1 MRHDRRK
8 LNQHIMYGVM
18 AMAVIVMLV
27 VFIFMYLFI
36 DKTKA
41 AQEGDEEY
49 VPTEQVDGH
58 KKAHIFCRFWTET
71 QEIGQKIKADTKYF
85 CHKERKMR

>member
-41 AQEGDEEY
+41 AQGGDEEY
-49 VPTEQVDGH
+49 VPTEQVD
-58 KKAHIFCRFWTET
+58 
-71 QEIGQKIKADTKYF
+71 
-85 CHKERKMR
+85 

>member
-8 LNQHIMYGVM
+8 LNQNIMYGVM

-36 DKTKA
+36 NK
-41 AQEGDEEY
+41 
-49 VPTEQVDGH
+49 
-58 KKAHIFCRFWTET
+58 KKALQEDETEYT
-71 QEIGQKIKADTKYF
+71 PIEQID
-85 CHKERKMR
+85 

>member
-41 AQEGDEEY
+41 AQESEGDY
-49 VPTEQVDGH
+49 VPMEQVD
-58 KKAHIFCRFWTET
+58 
-71 QEIGQKIKADTKYF
+71 
-85 CHKERKMR
+85 

>member
-1 MRHDRRK
+1 
-8 LNQHIMYGVM
+8 MYGVM

-49 VPTEQVDGH
+49 VPTEQVDRDMRRAA
-58 KKAHIFCRFWTET
+58 KAVNFGIIYGISSYSLGNADF
-71 QEIGQKIKADTKYF
+71 GQKLKK
-85 CHKERKMR
+85 

>member
-27 VFIFMYLFI
+27 VFIFMYLFL

-49 VPTEQVDGH
+49 VPTEQVD
-58 KKAHIFCRFWTET
+58 
-71 QEIGQKIKADTKYF
+71 
-85 CHKERKMR
+85 